1 MGKFEEFPRLVQRDV
16 HPVEKGREEGLKEG
30 IEKVLKKVL
39 SKVVRKNASRMQK
52 MKQAGIAFDVIAQVT
67 GLSIGEIASL

>member
-1 MGKFEEFPRLVQRDV
+1 MIQDKSNQYTAIPR
-16 HPVEKGREEGLKEG
+16 LKEG
-30 IEKVLKKVL
+30 LEQGRKEECF
-39 SKVVRKNASRMQK
+39 KNAKK